1 MVDGFSC
8 VICLVPNI
16 ILIMEIDIE
25 KIKTNCEKYR
35 ITNYRINDDGSIN
48 VFQNVRMG
56 YYSLIKIPLKFNFID
71 GDFSLSGNNLVSLE
85 GCPKV
90 LTGSLSLLHNKNLKN
105 LEHSPEEV
113 GRKIFLRFSGIES
126 LKGLKVPYSKLNG
139 LGDNKMK
146 LIRKHKLS
154 NFIEN

>member
-8 VICLVPNI
+8 IICLVLNT
-16 ILIMEIDIE
+16 ILIMEVDVE
-25 KIKTNCEKYR
+25 KIKSECEKYG
-35 ITNYRINDDGSIN
+35 IISYKINDDGSID

-56 YYSLIKIPLKFNFID
+56 YYSLIRIPLKFNFID
-71 GDFSLSGNNLVSLE
+71 GDLNLSGNNLVSLE
-85 GCPKV
+85 GSPKI

-113 GRKIFLRFSGIES
+113 GRMIHLRFSGIES
-126 LKGLKVPYSKLNG
+126 LDGLKVPYSKLNG
-139 LGDNKMK
+139 LGDRKMK

-154 NFIEN
+154 NFI

>member
-1 MVDGFSC
+1 MVDGLSC
-8 VICLVPNI
+8 FICLVLNI
-16 ILIMEIDIE
+16 ILTMEIDVE
-25 KIKTNCEKYR
+25 KIKSECEKYG
-35 ITNYRINDDGSIN
+35 ITIYKINDDGSID

-56 YYSLIKIPLKFNFID
+56 YYSLIRIPLKFNFID
-71 GDFSLSGNNLVSLE
+71 GNLNLSGNNLVSLE

-113 GRKIFLRFSGIES
+113 GRMINLRFSGIES
-126 LKGLKVPYSKLNG
+126 LDGLKVPYSKLNG
-139 LGDNKMK
+139 LGDRKMK

-154 NFIEN
+154 NFI